1 MLSCLKNKC
10 EGGGFTFVF
19 ILHGEVIVVVE
30 TQSPVGSALLSLLH
44 IIASWLYLKPPQIIK
59 FSADNNKSWTLSLKK
74 AVMNFLMEFLIGQ
87 NKYVQIILGS
97 VLNMTQM

>member
-10 EGGGFTFVF
+10 EGGCFIFVF
-19 ILHGEVIVVVE
+19 ILHGEVIVVEE

-59 FSADNNKSWTLSLKK
+59 FSADNNKSGILSLKK
-74 AVMNFLMEFLIGQ
+74 AVIGQ
-87 NKYVQIILGS
+87 NKYV
-97 VLNMTQM
+97 